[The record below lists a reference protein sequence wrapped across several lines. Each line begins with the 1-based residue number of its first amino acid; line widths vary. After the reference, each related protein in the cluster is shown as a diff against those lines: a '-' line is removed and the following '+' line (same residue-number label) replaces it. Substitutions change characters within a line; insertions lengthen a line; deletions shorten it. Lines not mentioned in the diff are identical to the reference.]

1 MKKCNIEGCEEQ
13 HKAKGYCNN
22 HYRKFLKYGN
32 PLAKGKGRKRGVCS
46 LEGCEEPHEAL
57 GYCNKHYQRFK
68 KYGDPHEGARIRNIC
83 EVEGCDRYVK
93 SNMMCSKHYD
103 RFRKYGDVHKVKRWN
118 HGMSKTDIYLTWLG
132 IRKRCKNKNLSDYKD
147 YGGRGIKICEEWDND
162 FFSFYNYMGDVPKD
176 MSIDRIDP
184 NGNYEPGNVRW
195 ADSTTQ
201 ARNKRISPKNKTG
214 CIGVSWC
221 ERDKLYR
228 AYISI
233 NGKTKHLYSS
243 KSKEQCIAARLRG
256 ELKYWGYIYQKHLMH
271 YLNDH

>member
-46 LEGCEEPHEAL
+46 LEGCEEPHEGL

-68 KYGDPHEGARIRNIC
+68 KYGDPNEGARIRNIC

-118 HGMSKTDIYLTWLG
+118 HGMSKTREYSSWLG
-132 IRKRCKNKNLSDYKD
+132 MKRRCYKENDDDYHN
-147 YGGRGIKICEEWDND
+147 YGGKGILVCQRWLDSFMN
-162 FFSFYNYMGDVPKD
+162 FYNDMGECQDGLT
-176 MSIDRIDP
+176 IDRINP
-184 NGNYEPGNVRW
+184 NGDYCPENCRW
-195 ADSTTQ
+195 ADANTQ
-201 ARNKRISPKNKTG
+201 ARNQGLKSSNKTG
-214 CIGVSWC
+214 VRGVSFC
-221 ERDKLYR
+221 ERDKLYG
-228 AYISI
+228 AYITANNVRHDLI
-233 NGKTKHLYSS
+233 YTKKISEAI
-243 KSKEQCIAARLRG
+243 KARLLG
-256 ELKYWGYIYQKHLMH
+256 EIKYWGEIYQKHLAH
-271 YLNDH
+271 YLDD